1 MSYKSGD
8 YLVICDR
15 CGFERYASECKMTW
29 DGWFVCTDTC
39 WEPKHEQFNPPK
51 PLGESQSVPIN
62 RSPKHYNM
70 VDSVNEE
77 TLVSTVTSEAPND
90 GYFITSPIT
99 GDDL

>member
-15 CGFERYASECKMTW
+15 CGFKRYASECKMTW
-29 DGWFVCTDTC
+29 DGWFVCEDTC
-39 WEPKHEQFNPPK
+39 WEPKHPHFTDPK
-51 PLGESQSVPIN
+51 PLGEKQSVPVL
-62 RSPKHYNM
+62 RK
-70 VDSVNEE
+70 EE
-77 TLVSTVTSEAPND
+77 VLNFLDGNAAPVD